1 MAGIT
6 TSPQLRESPET
17 ANLKA
22 GVDESWANAKPV
34 NIRSRHEDFFIWSFG
49 NIPLEIES
57 TERRQ
62 EEQTPRRR
70 APAVGGGAN
79 GGRCRFR
86 GAPVRLLGAEGGRFR
101 RSEVDRV
108 KQQFVGAMRLPAES

>member
-22 GVDESWANAKPV
+22 GVDESCASAKPV
-34 NIRSRHEDFFIWSFG
+34 NIRSRYENFFIWSFG

-57 TERRQ
+57 TERRH
-62 EEQTPRRR
+62 EEQHLGEERPRLVEEPTAGAVVLGVPGKTPRGR
-70 APAVGGGAN
+70 AWPLS
-79 GGRCRFR
+79 
-86 GAPVRLLGAEGGRFR
+86 P
-101 RSEVDRV
+101 
-108 KQQFVGAMRLPAES
+108 